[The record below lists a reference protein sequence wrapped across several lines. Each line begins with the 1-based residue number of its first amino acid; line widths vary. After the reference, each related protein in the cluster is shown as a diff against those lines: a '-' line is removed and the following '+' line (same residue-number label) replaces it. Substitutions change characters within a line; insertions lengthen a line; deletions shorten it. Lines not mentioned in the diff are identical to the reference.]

1 MQNYDFKTY
10 TQLFKHILNNHTNDT
25 FLNELVDQKYQHI
38 NVTEFGDRVKY
49 LAYALKNTGIK
60 PNDNIAIYM
69 SSSPNWLIV
78 DFAIQLIGAIS
89 VPIFA
94 NISSKNLSYEI
105 NDSNIHYIFCDNN
118 DLSAQLLENLTIIAT
133 KDSIKNSNISLDS
146 LYKIGKDLFSN
157 NIYDLNELINQVK
170 EEDTFSIIYT
180 SGSTGV
186 PKGVELTHLNIISQL
201 HCINEEYHLN
211 SKDRALSLLPLAHI
225 FERAVMSYYLSQG
238 VSVYFVDELPNVAA
252 LMKEVKPT
260 MMTVV
265 PRLLEKIFNKIKTK
279 ISEKEGVS
287 KFIAGA
293 AFKRALKKEE
303 NTLGLLDPIYD
314 KLVYSKFRESFGGEL
329 NILVTGGASLN
340 KEIYNFF
347 VNIGLNL
354 YQGYGLT
361 EFSPVICANNPRQH
375 KVGTS
380 GLAFKDVEIKLTA
393 QNELLARGKSVMKG
407 YKNQPELS
415 NQTIDQEGWLHTGD
429 LASIDKDGFVTIHS
443 RIKELFKTSTGEYVS
458 IVPIEQE
465 LSKSRFIDFAAVI
478 ANDKQYVTA
487 LLFVDNETYKQYK
500 EKNHL
505 DDFFSVDDFYNLNQV
520 QKKIK
525 KHISA
530 VNKDLNKWEKIIH
543 YKIITQ
549 TLNIENGEL
558 TPSMKICRNVIEE
571 KYEEKI
577 NSMY

>member
-1 MQNYDFKTY
+1 M
-10 TQLFKHILNNHTNDT
+10 KHS
-25 FLNELVDQKYQHI
+25 HI
-38 NVTEFGDRVKY
+38 T
-49 LAYALKNTGIK
+49 
-60 PNDNIAIYM
+60 
-69 SSSPNWLIV
+69 
-78 DFAIQLIGAIS
+78 
-89 VPIFA
+89 
-94 NISSKNLSYEI
+94 
-105 NDSNIHYIFCDNN
+105 
-118 DLSAQLLENLTIIAT
+118 LE
-133 KDSIKNSNISLDS
+133 S
-146 LYKIGKDLFSN
+146 LYKIGKELDSN
-157 NIYDLNELINQVK
+157 KQYDLDELINKVK

-201 HCINEEYHLN
+201 HCINEEYHLTT
-211 SKDRALSLLPLAHI
+211 KDRALSLLPLAHI
-225 FERAVMSYYLSQG
+225 FERSVMSYYLSQG
-238 VSVYFVDELPNVAA
+238 VSIYFVDELPNVGV

-279 ISEKEGVS
+279 ISEKKGVS
-287 KFIAGA
+287 KFIANL
-293 AFKRALKKEE
+293 AFQRALKKEE
-303 NTLGLLDPIYD
+303 NSFGFFDGLYD

-329 NILVTGGASLN
+329 GILVTGGASLN

-361 EFSPVICANNPRQH
+361 EFSPVICANSPRHH

-380 GLAFKDVEIKLTA
+380 GLPFKDVEVKLTA

-407 YKNQPELS
+407 YKNQAELTA
-415 NQTIDQEGWLHTGD
+415 QAIDQEGWLHTGD
-429 LASIDKDGFVTIHS
+429 LASIDKEGFITIHS
-443 RIKELFKTSTGEYVS
+443 RTKELFKTSTGEYVS

-487 LLFVDNETYKQYK
+487 LLFVDNDTYKLYK
-500 EKNHL
+500 EKYHL
-505 DDFFSVDDFYNLNQV
+505 DDFFTIDDFYNLKQV

-525 KHISA
+525 KHINSI
-530 VNKDLNKWEKIIH
+530 NKNLNKWERIIH
-543 YKIITQ
+543 YEIITQ

-558 TPSMKICRNVIEE
+558 TPSMKICRNVIEN
-571 KYEEKI
+571 KYEERI
-577 NSMY
+577 NAMY